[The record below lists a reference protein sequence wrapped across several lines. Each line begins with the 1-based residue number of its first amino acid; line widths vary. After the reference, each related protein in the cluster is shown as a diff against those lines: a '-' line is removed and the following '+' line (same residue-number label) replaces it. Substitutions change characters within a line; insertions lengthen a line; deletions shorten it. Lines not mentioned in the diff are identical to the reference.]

1 MAVELALD
9 TTAQS
14 QPLLD
19 QLVNAKSSRCVGA
32 EGLGIAAERLA
43 DMLSRI

>member
-1 MAVELALD
+1 MAAELALD

-19 QLVNAKSSRCVGA
+19 QLVNAKPSRCAGA
-32 EGLGIAAERLA
+32 EGLGVAAERMEDILFQ
-43 DMLSRI
+43 I